1 MSNVVIRAATAG
13 DTAFLE
19 DMLVE
24 AANWPSHPDR
34 SREETLSDPGVA
46 HYVDGWP
53 RATDMGVVAHEEQER
68 AIGAAWLRFFPE
80 TDPAYGFVRADIPE
94 LAVGVVSDRR
104 GQGVGRALL
113 RALTHKA
120 QLRGVEYISLSV
132 ERANPAAML
141 YRAEGY
147 QVVDRRDHAD
157 TMLLDLRPRR
167 P

>member
-1 MSNVVIRAATAG
+1 MCDVVIRAANAG

-24 AANWPSHPDR
+24 AANWPSHPGR
-34 SREETLSDPGVA
+34 SREETLSDPAVA

-53 RATDMGVVAHEEQER
+53 RATDLGVVALEDQER

-80 TDPAYGFVRADIPE
+80 ADPAYGFVRADIPE

-113 RALTHKA
+113 RALADKA

-147 QVVDRRDHAD
+147 QVVDSRDHAD
-157 TMLLDLRPRR
+157 TMLVDLRQPRR
-167 P
+167 

>member
-1 MSNVVIRAATAG
+1 MRDVVTRVATAG
-13 DTAFLE
+13 DAAFLE

-34 SREETLSDPGVA
+34 SREETLSDPAVA

-53 RATDMGVVAHEEQER
+53 RATDMGVVALEGQER

-80 TDPAYGFVRADIPE
+80 SDPAYGFVRADIPE
-94 LAVGVVSDRR
+94 LAIGVVSDRR

-113 RALTHKA
+113 RALA
-120 QLRGVEYISLSV
+120 DMARRRGVEYISLSV

-147 QVVDRRDHAD
+147 QVVDRREHAD
-157 TMLLDLRPRR
+157 TMLLALRR
-167 P
+167 